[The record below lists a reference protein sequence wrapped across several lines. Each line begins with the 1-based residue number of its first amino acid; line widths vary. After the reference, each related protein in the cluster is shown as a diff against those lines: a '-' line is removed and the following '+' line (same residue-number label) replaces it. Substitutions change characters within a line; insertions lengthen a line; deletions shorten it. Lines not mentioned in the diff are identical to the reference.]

1 MSSLYD
7 LIVIGSGPAGKRAA
21 IQAAKF
27 GKDVLVVVEKNFR
40 VGGVSVHTG
49 TIPSKTLRETV
60 MNLTGWKARGFY
72 GSNYR
77 VKKNIKAEDLKTR
90 LHITLDHEV
99 EVLENQF
106 SRNSVDT
113 VQGSAKFV
121 DDHTVEVTGED
132 GTTHKYTGSKF
143 IIAVGTKP
151 FRPPEVAFDNLQVI
165 DSDDILKLKR
175 LPRTLTVVGAGVIG
189 IEYATIFST
198 LDVPVSVIDP
208 REPIM
213 EFLDTDL
220 TSDLIHQL
228 KDRGVTFHIGASV
241 ESVEKDAKG
250 RCIVHLDNGRT
261 VKTDMVLYAAGRMGA
276 TDTIGLESC
285 GIEPDK
291 RGRIEV
297 NPKTYQS
304 SVDHIFAVG
313 DVIGFP
319 ALASTSMEQG
329 RLAAC
334 HAFNEA
340 VTDPPEFF
348 PYGIYSIPEM
358 STVGLTE
365 NEVKE
370 KRFPMKTASPVSG
383 KPLAVRSWDCATA

>member
-27 GKDVLVVVEKNFR
+27 GKDVLVVEKNFR
-40 VGGVSVHTG
+40 IGGVSVHTG
-49 TIPSKTLRETV
+49 TIPRKTLWETV
-60 MNLTGWKARGFY
+60 MNLTGWKERGFY
-72 GSNYR
+72 GRNYR
-77 VKKNIKAEDLKTR
+77 VKKDITADDLKTR
-90 LHITLDHEV
+90 LQITLDHEV

-113 VQGSAKFV
+113 AQGTAKFV
-121 DDHTVEVTGED
+121 DTHTIEVESED
-132 GTTHKYTGSKF
+132 GTVHKYTGNKF
-143 IIAVGTKP
+143 VIAVGTKP
-151 FRPPEVAFDNLQVI
+151 FRPPAVAFDKLQII

-189 IEYATIFST
+189 VEYATIFST
-198 LDVPVSVIDP
+198 LDVPVTVIDP
-208 REPIM
+208 RDPIL
-213 EFLDTDL
+213 EFLDKDL
-220 TSDLIHQL
+220 TSELIHQL

-241 ESVEKDAKG
+241 ESVEKDKTG

-276 TDTIGLESC
+276 TDTMGLETC
-285 GIEPDK
+285 GIEPDN
-291 RGRIEV
+291 RGRIKV
-297 NPKTYQS
+297 NPGTFQS
-304 SVDHIFAVG
+304 DVDHIFAVG

-334 HAFNEA
+334 HAFNES
-340 VTDPPEFF
+340 VTEPPKFF

-358 STVGLTE
+358 STAGASE
-365 NEVKE
+365 EEVKE
-370 KRFPMKTASPVSG
+370 
-383 KPLAVRSWDCATA
+383 